1 MIEAYTLESLLKKY
15 DIDAT
20 KVINKNNNILEYG
33 EYQDID
39 RTLNYLVKELHISDR
54 NIEKCPSIMYMA
66 VNNIKENYEFL
77 ITTKIN
83 TGNIETTLHILST
96 NPKDLKETYNYVLN
110 NYGIEYINR
119 ITSILSISVD
129 RIKQLEELLNDK
141 SLVISA
147 AISRNSIDEIKRIIK
162 VCNKNNIPITSSVF
176 KKTSEEIERIIKVC
190 RENNIP
196 ITGSVFHKTAEE
208 IEKIIEV
215 CKENNISI
223 TGSVFHKTAEDIEKI
238 IEVCRK
244 NNIPITG
251 SVFLK
256 TSEEIEKIIKV
267 CKKNNIPVTGNVFL
281 KTAEEIENIIKVCRE
296 NNIPITGSVF
306 LKTSEE
312 IEKIIEVCRENNI
325 SITGSVFYKTA
336 EEVEKII
343 EVCKKNNIPITGSI
357 FLKTSEEIKKSID
370 YIKENYGQAYLTPL
384 IISKNVE
391 HLKVVLPYLESLGVL
406 PYVVKSASILT
417 LTLEEIKERQA
428 LIESNND
435 TLILANGRFNTIF
448 GLSRSNYKKLTNK
461 SSMTK

>member
-15 DIDAT
+15 GIDAT

-39 RTLNYLVKELHISDR
+39 KTLNYLVKELHINAR
-54 NIEKCPSIMYMA
+54 NIEKCPSIMYKA

-83 TGNIETTLHILST
+83 TGNIETTLHILNT
-96 NPKDLKETYNYVLN
+96 NPKNLKETYNYVLN

-119 ITSILSISVD
+119 ITSILSTSID
-129 RIKQLEELLNDK
+129 RIKQIEGLFNDK

-147 AISRNSIDEIKRIIK
+147 AISRNSMDEIKRIIK

-215 CKENNISI
+215 C
-223 TGSVFHKTAEDIEKI
+223 
-238 IEVCRK
+238 RK

-256 TSEEIEKIIKV
+256 TSEEIEK
-267 CKKNNIPVTGNVFL
+267 
-281 KTAEEIENIIKVCRE
+281 
-296 NNIPITGSVF
+296 
-306 LKTSEE
+306 
-312 IEKIIEVCRENNI
+312 
-325 SITGSVFYKTA
+325 SI
-336 EEVEKII
+336 
-343 EVCKKNNIPITGSI
+343 N
-357 FLKTSEEIKKSID
+357 

-384 IISKNVE
+384 IINKNVE
-391 HLKVVLPYLESLGVL
+391 HLKNVLPYLESLGVL

-417 LTLEEIKERQA
+417 LTLDEIKERKDFV
-428 LIESNND
+428 ESNND
-435 TLILANGRFNTIF
+435 TLVLQNGRFNSIF
-448 GLSRSNYKKLTNK
+448 GVSRANYKKLTNNK
-461 SSMTK
+461 NSITK

>member
-15 DIDAT
+15 GIDAT

-39 RTLNYLVKELHISDR
+39 KTLNYLVKELHINAR
-54 NIEKCPSIMYMA
+54 NIEKCPSIMYKA

-83 TGNIETTLHILST
+83 TGNIETTLHILNT
-96 NPKDLKETYNYVLN
+96 NPKNLKETYNYVLN

-119 ITSILSISVD
+119 ITSILSTSID
-129 RIKQLEELLNDK
+129 RIKQIEGLFNDK

-147 AISRNSIDEIKRIIK
+147 AISRNSMDEIKRIIK
-162 VCNKNNIPITSSVF
+162 VCK
-176 KKTSEEIERIIKVC
+176 
-190 RENNIP
+190 ENNIS

-215 CKENNISI
+215 CRKNNIPI
-223 TGSVFHKTAEDIEKI
+223 TGSVFHKTAED
-238 IEVCRK
+238 
-244 NNIPITG
+244 
-251 SVFLK
+251 
-256 TSEEIEKIIKV
+256 IEKIIKV

-357 FLKTSEEIKKSID
+357 FLKATEEIEKSIN

-384 IISKNVE
+384 IINKNVE
-391 HLKVVLPYLESLGVL
+391 HLKNVLPYLESLGVL

-417 LTLEEIKERQA
+417 LTLDEIKERKDFV
-428 LIESNND
+428 ESNND
-435 TLILANGRFNTIF
+435 TLVLQNGRFNSIF
-448 GLSRSNYKKLTNK
+448 GVSRANYKKLTNNK
-461 SSMTK
+461 NSITK

>member
-15 DIDAT
+15 GIDAT

-39 RTLNYLVKELHISDR
+39 KTLNYLVKELHINAR
-54 NIEKCPSIMYMA
+54 NIEKCPSIMYKA

-83 TGNIETTLHILST
+83 TGNIETTLHILNT
-96 NPKDLKETYNYVLN
+96 NPKNLKETYNYVLN

-119 ITSILSISVD
+119 ITSILSTSID
-129 RIKQLEELLNDK
+129 RIKQIEGLFNDK

-147 AISRNSIDEIKRIIK
+147 AISRNSMDEIKRIIK

-208 IEKIIEV
+208 IEKIIKV

-223 TGSVFHKTAEDIEKI
+223 TGSVFHKTAEEIEKI

-251 SVFLK
+251 SVFHK
-256 TSEEIEKIIKV
+256 TAEDIEKIIK
-267 CKKNNIPVTGNVFL
+267 
-281 KTAEEIENIIKVCRE
+281 
-296 NNIPITGSVF
+296 
-306 LKTSEE
+306 
-312 IEKIIEVCRENNI
+312 
-325 SITGSVFYKTA
+325 
-336 EEVEKII
+336 
-343 EVCKKNNIPITGSI
+343 VCKKNNIPITGSI
-357 FLKTSEEIKKSID
+357 FLKATEEIEKSIN

-384 IISKNVE
+384 IINKNVE
-391 HLKVVLPYLESLGVL
+391 HLKNVLPYLESLGVL

-417 LTLEEIKERQA
+417 LTLDEIKERKDFV
-428 LIESNND
+428 ESNND
-435 TLILANGRFNTIF
+435 TLVLQNGRFNSIF
-448 GLSRSNYKKLTNK
+448 GVSRANYKKLTNNK
-461 SSMTK
+461 NSITK

>member
-15 DIDAT
+15 GIDAT

-39 RTLNYLVKELHISDR
+39 KTLNYLVKELHINAR
-54 NIEKCPSIMYMA
+54 NIEKCPSIMYKA

-83 TGNIETTLHILST
+83 TGNIETTLHILNT
-96 NPKDLKETYNYVLN
+96 NPKNLKETYNYVLN

-119 ITSILSISVD
+119 ITSILSTSID
-129 RIKQLEELLNDK
+129 RIKQIEGLFNDK

-147 AISRNSIDEIKRIIK
+147 AISRNSMDEIKRIIK

-176 KKTSEEIERIIKVC
+176 KKTSEEIER
-190 RENNIP
+190 
-196 ITGSVFHKTAEE
+196 
-208 IEKIIEV
+208 
-215 CKENNISI
+215 
-223 TGSVFHKTAEDIEKI
+223 
-238 IEVCRK
+238 
-244 NNIPITG
+244 
-251 SVFLK
+251 
-256 TSEEIEKIIKV
+256 IIKV

-357 FLKTSEEIKKSID
+357 FLKATEEIEKSIN

-384 IISKNVE
+384 IINKNVE
-391 HLKVVLPYLESLGVL
+391 HLKNVLPYLESLGVL

-417 LTLEEIKERQA
+417 LTLDEIKERKDFV
-428 LIESNND
+428 ESNND
-435 TLILANGRFNTIF
+435 TLVLQNGRFNSIF
-448 GLSRSNYKKLTNK
+448 GVSRANYKKLTNNK
-461 SSMTK
+461 NSITK

>member
-15 DIDAT
+15 GIDAT

-39 RTLNYLVKELHISDR
+39 KTLNYLVKELHINAR
-54 NIEKCPSIMYMA
+54 NIEKCPSIMYKA

-83 TGNIETTLHILST
+83 TGNIETTLHILNT
-96 NPKDLKETYNYVLN
+96 NPKNLKETYNYVLN

-119 ITSILSISVD
+119 ITSILSTSID
-129 RIKQLEELLNDK
+129 RIKQIEGLFNDK

-147 AISRNSIDEIKRIIK
+147 AISRNSMDEIKRIIK

-208 IEKIIEV
+208 IEKII
-215 CKENNISI
+215 
-223 TGSVFHKTAEDIEKI
+223 
-238 IEVCRK
+238 
-244 NNIPITG
+244 
-251 SVFLK
+251 
-256 TSEEIEKIIKV
+256 KV
-267 CKKNNIPVTGNVFL
+267 CI
-281 KTAEEIENIIKVCRE
+281 E

-357 FLKTSEEIKKSID
+357 FLKATEEIEKSIN

-384 IISKNVE
+384 IINKNVE
-391 HLKVVLPYLESLGVL
+391 HLKNVLPYLESLGVL

-417 LTLEEIKERQA
+417 LTLDEIKERKDFV
-428 LIESNND
+428 ESNND
-435 TLILANGRFNTIF
+435 TLVLQNGRFNSIF
-448 GLSRSNYKKLTNK
+448 GVSRANYKKLTNNK
-461 SSMTK
+461 NSITK

>member
-15 DIDAT
+15 GIDAT

-39 RTLNYLVKELHISDR
+39 KTLNYLVKELHINAR
-54 NIEKCPSIMYMA
+54 NIEKCPSIMYKA

-83 TGNIETTLHILST
+83 TGNIETTLHILNT
-96 NPKDLKETYNYVLN
+96 NPKNLKETYNYVLN

-119 ITSILSISVD
+119 ITSILSTSID
-129 RIKQLEELLNDK
+129 RIKQIEGLFNDK

-147 AISRNSIDEIKRIIK
+147 AISRNSMDEIKRIIK

-215 CKENNISI
+215 CRKNNIPI
-223 TGSVFHKTAEDIEKI
+223 TSSVFHKTAEDIEKI
-238 IEVCRK
+238 I
-244 NNIPITG
+244 
-251 SVFLK
+251 
-256 TSEEIEKIIKV
+256 KV
-267 CKKNNIPVTGNVFL
+267 CI
-281 KTAEEIENIIKVCRE
+281 E

-357 FLKTSEEIKKSID
+357 FLKATEEIEKSIN

-384 IISKNVE
+384 IINKNVE
-391 HLKVVLPYLESLGVL
+391 HLKNVLPYLESLGVL

-417 LTLEEIKERQA
+417 LTLDEIKERKDFV
-428 LIESNND
+428 ESNND
-435 TLILANGRFNTIF
+435 TLVLQNGRFNSIF
-448 GLSRSNYKKLTNK
+448 GVSRANYKKLTNNK
-461 SSMTK
+461 NSITK

>member
-15 DIDAT
+15 GIDAT

-39 RTLNYLVKELHISDR
+39 KTLNYLVKELHINAR
-54 NIEKCPSIMYMA
+54 NIEKCPSIMYKA

-83 TGNIETTLHILST
+83 TGNIETTLHILNT
-96 NPKDLKETYNYVLN
+96 NPKNLKETYNYVLN

-119 ITSILSISVD
+119 ITSILSTSID
-129 RIKQLEELLNDK
+129 RIKQIEGLFNDK

-147 AISRNSIDEIKRIIK
+147 AISRNSMDEIKRIIK

-176 KKTSEEIERIIKVC
+176 
-190 RENNIP
+190 
-196 ITGSVFHKTAEE
+196 
-208 IEKIIEV
+208 
-215 CKENNISI
+215 
-223 TGSVFHKTAEDIEKI
+223 HKTAED
-238 IEVCRK
+238 
-244 NNIPITG
+244 
-251 SVFLK
+251 
-256 TSEEIEKIIKV
+256 IEKIIKV

-357 FLKTSEEIKKSID
+357 FLKATEEIEKSIN

-384 IISKNVE
+384 IINKNVE
-391 HLKVVLPYLESLGVL
+391 HLKNVLPYLESLGVL

-417 LTLEEIKERQA
+417 LTLDEIKERKDFV
-428 LIESNND
+428 ESNND
-435 TLILANGRFNTIF
+435 TLVLQNGRFNSIF
-448 GLSRSNYKKLTNK
+448 GVSRANYKKLTNNK
-461 SSMTK
+461 NSITK

>member
-15 DIDAT
+15 GIDAT

-39 RTLNYLVKELHISDR
+39 KTLNYLVKELHISAR

-83 TGNIETTLHILST
+83 TGNIETTLHILNT
-96 NPKDLKETYNYVLN
+96 NPQNLKETYSYVLN

-119 ITSILSISVD
+119 ITSILSTSID
-129 RIKQLEELLNDK
+129 RIKQIERLFNDK

-147 AISRNSIDEIKRIIK
+147 AISKNNMDEIKRIIK

-190 RENNIP
+190 KENNIP
-196 ITGSVFHKTAEE
+196 NTGSVFHKTAEE

-215 CKENNISI
+215 CRE
-223 TGSVFHKTAEDIEKI
+223 
-238 IEVCRK
+238 
-244 NNIPITG
+244 
-251 SVFLK
+251 
-256 TSEEIEKIIKV
+256 
-267 CKKNNIPVTGNVFL
+267 NNIPVTGNVFL

-306 LKTSEE
+306 YKTAED
-312 IEKIIEVCRENNI
+312 IEKIIKVC
-325 SITGSVFYKTA
+325 
-336 EEVEKII
+336 I
-343 EVCKKNNIPITGSI
+343 ENNIPITGSI
-357 FLKTSEEIKKSID
+357 FLKSTEEIEKSIN

-384 IISKNVE
+384 IINKNVE
-391 HLKVVLPYLESLGVL
+391 HLKNVL
-406 PYVVKSASILT
+406 PYVIKSASILN
-417 LTLEEIKERQA
+417 LTFDEIKERKDF
-428 LIESNND
+428 IESNND
-435 TLILANGRFNTIF
+435 TLVLQNGRFNSVF
-448 GLSRSNYKKLTNK
+448 GVSRANYKKLTNK
-461 SSMTK
+461 NSITK

>member
-15 DIDAT
+15 GIDAT

-39 RTLNYLVKELHISDR
+39 KTLNYLVKELHINAR
-54 NIEKCPSIMYMA
+54 NIEKCPSIMYKA

-83 TGNIETTLHILST
+83 TGNIETTLHILNT
-96 NPKDLKETYNYVLN
+96 NPKNLKETYNYVLN

-119 ITSILSISVD
+119 ITSILSTSID
-129 RIKQLEELLNDK
+129 RIKQIEGLFNDK

-147 AISRNSIDEIKRIIK
+147 AISRNSMDEIKRIIK

-208 IEKIIEV
+208 IEKII
-215 CKENNISI
+215 
-223 TGSVFHKTAEDIEKI
+223 
-238 IEVCRK
+238 
-244 NNIPITG
+244 
-251 SVFLK
+251 
-256 TSEEIEKIIKV
+256 KV

-281 KTAEEIENIIKVCRE
+281 KTA
-296 NNIPITGSVF
+296 
-306 LKTSEE
+306 EE

-357 FLKTSEEIKKSID
+357 FLKATEEIEKSIN

-384 IISKNVE
+384 IINKNVE
-391 HLKVVLPYLESLGVL
+391 HLKNVLPYLESLGVL

-417 LTLEEIKERQA
+417 LTLDEIKERKDFV
-428 LIESNND
+428 ESNND
-435 TLILANGRFNTIF
+435 TLVLQNGRFNSIF
-448 GLSRSNYKKLTNK
+448 GVSRANYKKLTNNK
-461 SSMTK
+461 NSITK

>member
-15 DIDAT
+15 GIDAT

-39 RTLNYLVKELHISDR
+39 KTLNYLVKELHISAR

-83 TGNIETTLHILST
+83 TGNIETTLHILNT
-96 NPKDLKETYNYVLN
+96 NPQNLKETYNYVLN

-119 ITSILSISVD
+119 ITSILSTSID
-129 RIKQLEELLNDK
+129 RIKQIERLFNDK

-147 AISRNSIDEIKRIIK
+147 AISKNNMDEIKRIIK

-176 KKTSEEIERIIKVC
+176 KKTSEEIEIIIKVC

-196 ITGSVFHKTAEE
+196 ITSSIFLKTSEDIEKIIKVCKENNIPNTGSVFHKTAEE

-215 CKENNISI
+215 CRE
-223 TGSVFHKTAEDIEKI
+223 
-238 IEVCRK
+238 
-244 NNIPITG
+244 
-251 SVFLK
+251 
-256 TSEEIEKIIKV
+256 
-267 CKKNNIPVTGNVFL
+267 NNIPVTGNVF
-281 KTAEEIENIIKVCRE
+281 KKPAEEIEKIIKVCRE

-306 LKTSEE
+306 YKTAED
-312 IEKIIEVCRENNI
+312 IEKIIKVC
-325 SITGSVFYKTA
+325 
-336 EEVEKII
+336 I
-343 EVCKKNNIPITGSI
+343 ENNIPITGSI
-357 FLKTSEEIKKSID
+357 FLKSTEEIEKSIN

-384 IISKNVE
+384 IINKNVE
-391 HLKVVLPYLESLGVL
+391 HLKNVLPYLESLGVL

-417 LTLEEIKERQA
+417 LTLDEIKERKDF
-428 LIESNND
+428 IESNND
-435 TLILANGRFNTIF
+435 TLVLQNGRFNSVF
-448 GLSRSNYKKLTNK
+448 GLSKANYKKLTNK
-461 SSMTK
+461 SSITK